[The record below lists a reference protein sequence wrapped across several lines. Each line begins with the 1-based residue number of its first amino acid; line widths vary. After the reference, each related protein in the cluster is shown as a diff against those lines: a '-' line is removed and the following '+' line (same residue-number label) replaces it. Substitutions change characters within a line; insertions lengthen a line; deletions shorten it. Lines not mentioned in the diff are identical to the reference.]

1 MIDKKTLV
9 FAFAIV
15 VLMTGIMMVSAV
27 TGSIGNGKMVL
38 YPEVNGWTNTVI
50 PKTILV
56 NNVNDI
62 PVNITLKLDSNAS
75 DFIDLVDETFILEA
89 GESKKAEIVI
99 KVKKE
104 GTYEG
109 RVNVFFKPV
118 EGNEAGVVL
127 SSTIVVIAKKDTGYE
142 EDEENSEEEQ
152 ENEDVLN
159 PENSGEQNKP
169 SKLIA
174 VWGISTLVLVIILL
188 VLLYIWGKK
197 RKKRKT
203 KVKRK

>member
-75 DFIDLVDETFILEA
+75 DFIDLIDETFILEA

-127 SSTIVVIAKKDTGYE
+127 SSTIVVIAKK
-142 EDEENSEEEQ
+142 
-152 ENEDVLN
+152 
-159 PENSGEQNKP
+159 
-169 SKLIA
+169 
-174 VWGISTLVLVIILL
+174 
-188 VLLYIWGKK
+188 
-197 RKKRKT
+197 
-203 KVKRK
+203 

>member
-75 DFIDLVDETFILEA
+75 DFIDLIDETFILEA

-142 EDEENSEEEQ
+142 EDKENSEEEQ

-159 PENSGEQNKP
+159 PENPGEQNKP

>member
-1 MIDKKTLV
+1 
-9 FAFAIV
+9 
-15 VLMTGIMMVSAV
+15 MVSAV

-75 DFIDLVDETFILEA
+75 DFIELVDETFILEA

-142 EDEENSEEEQ
+142 EEEEDPEQ
-152 ENEDVLN
+152 GNEEVIN
-159 PENSGEQNKP
+159 PENPGEQTKP
-169 SKLIA
+169 SKLIK
-174 VWGISTLVLVIILL
+174 VWGISTLILVVVLLI
-188 VLLYIWGKK
+188 LLYIWGKK
-197 RKKRKT
+197 RKKSKRRT
-203 KVKRK
+203 KRK